1 MYDRIRL
8 ASFAHRIAKADRVV
22 GTYARSSA
30 TLTLTGED
38 ARSVVRAVSLAAP
51 HRPPFGMAS
60 SCSYFS
66 KAMFYNGTNVLDYVV
81 VCGPYFLIHSDPPYE
96 EDRCHQPL
104 PRGERDDERR
114 DRSRRQHRSQRE
126 E

>member
-30 TLTLTGED
+30 SLTLTGED

-96 EDRCHQPL
+96 DETKVLEKVFDRPL
-104 PRGERDDERR
+104 
-114 DRSRRQHRSQRE
+114 SRLMSEAGAKQDSK
-126 E
+126 